1 LRKERDFHKENFVKT
16 VNEKELINKDIK
28 TLKKLHEDFQS
39 KISDLKYK
47 YEQLCKSKSLLRL
60 DTKKL
65 ETEKNQINTEIIRM
79 HNELEKVFI
88 LFKLQIKHKYF
99 ILSIYLHFN

>member
-1 LRKERDFHKENFVKT
+1 LKT

-28 TLKKLHEDFQS
+28 TLKKLHDDFQS

-47 YEQLCKSKSLLRL
+47 YEQLCKSKSLMRL

-65 ETEKNQINTEIIRM
+65 ENEKNHINSEIIRM
-79 HNELEKVFI
+79 HNELEKVFNFFLI
-88 LFKLQIKHKYF
+88 FTFCKTFLNCF
-99 ILSIYLHFN
+99 

>member
-1 LRKERDFHKENFVKT
+1 LRKERDFHKENYMKT

-39 KISDLKYK
+39 KISDLKFK
-47 YEQLCKSKSLLRL
+47 YEQLCKTKSLLRL

-65 ETEKNQINTEIIRM
+65 EYEKNLINSEIIRM
-79 HNELEKVFI
+79 HNELEKVRF
-88 LFKLQIKHKYF
+88 
-99 ILSIYLHFN
+99 